1 VLLASLTSTQKL
13 GIALMAAAFIVFALV
28 SAFVL
33 PRRNP
38 DFPGRR
44 HIWLYVGVVACFFA
58 GMMSVIVFVDREP
71 AEAQAKGPTTPTS
84 TAPKPPT
91 PPAAKGNAAAGKAL
105 FTAQGCIACHTF
117 RPAGSTGTIGPN
129 LDNVAADAQ
138 KANRGSLAQ
147 YVTESIVD
155 PNAYIVPK
163 YSGSVMPQDFGKK
176 LSSKQ
181 IADLVAFVT
190 QASS

>member
-1 VLLASLTSTQKL
+1 MLLASLTSSQKL

-33 PRRNP
+33 PKRNP

-44 HIWLYVGVVACFFA
+44 HLWLYVGVVACFFA
-58 GMMSVIVFVDREP
+58 AMMSVIVFVDREP
-71 AEAQAKGPTTPTS
+71 AEAEAKGPTTPTS
-84 TAPKPPT
+84 TAPKPP
-91 PPAAKGNAAAGKAL
+91 AAKGNPAAGKAL

-117 RPAGSTGTIGPN
+117 KPAGSTATTGPN
-129 LDNVAADAQ
+129 LDNVATDA
-138 KANRGSLAQ
+138 KTANRGSLDQ

-163 YSGSVMPQDFGKK
+163 YPGSVMPPDFAKK
-176 LSSKQ
+176 LSPKQ
-181 IADLVAFVT
+181 IADLVAFIT
-190 QASS
+190 QSS

>member
-1 VLLASLTSTQKL
+1 MLLASLTSSQKL

-33 PRRNP
+33 PKRNP

-44 HIWLYVGVVACFFA
+44 HLWLYVGVVACFFA

-71 AEAQAKGPTTPTS
+71 AEAEAKGPTTPTS

-91 PPAAKGNAAAGKAL
+91 PPAVQGNPVTGKAL

-117 RPAGSTGTIGPN
+117 KPAGSTATTGPN
-129 LDNVAADAQ
+129 LDNVATDA
-138 KANRGSLAQ
+138 KTANRGSLDQ

-163 YSGSVMPQDFGKK
+163 YPGSVMPQDFGTK
-176 LSSKQ
+176 LSAKQ
-181 IADLVAFVT
+181 IADLVAFIT
-190 QASS
+190 QSS